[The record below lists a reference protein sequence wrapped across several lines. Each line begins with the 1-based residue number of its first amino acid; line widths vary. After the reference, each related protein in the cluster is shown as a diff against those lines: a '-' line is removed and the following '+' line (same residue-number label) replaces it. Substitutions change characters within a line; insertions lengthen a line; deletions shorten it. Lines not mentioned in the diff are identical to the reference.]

1 MIRTGAERDHRRV
14 RCSQRDKS
22 SGLDSGDGTKL
33 VHGQVKWLFEMAV
46 GDWDIAIRREN
57 NLERVCI
64 RGGNGLEG
72 SNDGRGREHCSIVD

>member
-1 MIRTGAERDHRRV
+1 M
-14 RCSQRDKS
+14 
-22 SGLDSGDGTKL
+22 
-33 VHGQVKWLFEMAV
+33 FEMAV

-72 SNDGRGREHCSIVD
+72 SDDGRGREHCSIVD